1 MTTVYTLGFENATN
15 NFSSPD
21 NSNSHNWSFE
31 PTTLPNNPSNAREG
45 NRYAEIFHASPGTFT
60 RTFTYNPTL
69 PDLSFTVESG
79 DNIISLFQS
88 NGDNYNADYTV
99 ELLDKD
105 NNKIGGNDTATGNM
119 APNGWTD
126 ITGLSGT
133 AKKIRTT
140 LPRAHIINVFRFES
154 DTTWRIDNINYRLE
168 TPAAGGDP
176 HIYALSKE
184 EYKLEHNAFYKLY
197 DNRDLNNRFVLN
209 MSCEKFIPQGCSREL
224 MFFKYAYF
232 HYMGKELVL
241 DMVSRKFIKID
252 EEEDYDDRVMN
263 LALTESEKQDDFE
276 GVVIRRNDKGFG
288 KITLEFALNGKGV
301 VAECFS
307 RKRDIKLQ
315 GVKKTGDG
323 CLISKD
329 KMEIVGEFRFV
340 EDLSE

>member
-1 MTTVYTLGFENATN
+1 MTTVYTLGFENAETGN
-15 NFSSPD
+15 RLSSPD
-21 NSNSHNWSFE
+21 DSNSHNWGFDQLIS
-31 PTTLPNNPSNAREG
+31 LPDNGSNTPYG
-45 NRYAEIFHASPGTFT
+45 TRYAEYSLGAGTST
-60 RTFTYNPTL
+60 RVFTYNPTL
-69 PDLSFTVESG
+69 SGLTFTVETG
-79 DNIISLFQS
+79 DTIVSLYHTS
-88 NGDNYNADYTV
+88 NGFPGGTAPYTV
-99 ELLDKD
+99 EILDGT
-105 NNKIGGNDTATGNM
+105 NSVVSSASGSTSYQT
-119 APNGWTD
+119 WTN

-133 AKKIRTT
+133 AKKVRVSLGANNGPFTT
-140 LPRAHIINVFRFES
+140 T
-154 DTTWRIDNINYRLE
+154 TTWRIDNINYRLE

-252 EEEDYDDRVMN
+252 DEEDYDDRVMN

-288 KITLEFALNGKGV
+288 KITLEFTLNGKGV